1 VDAGVLDV
9 LHDDVTEESRWMGH
23 SMGISS
29 ISLCT
34 CSQMSLRTSWPVPGL
49 FVLLVDFLSLH
60 AHFLEDVDRGQ
71 ERAQRQRASQFL
83 DFKSADDH
91 VHADGDRRQPG
102 REMDVVDEDGG
113 IVLLLSVNAV
123 HAVLEGL
130 NHEGPQVEISDRM
143 LPDQGSAEANRHGVV
158 DDVMVRGGGEGSSR
172 SRSRGGWPHERRVG

>member
-1 VDAGVLDV
+1 LPSYRTTVRIRDLPQGAKRRLD
-9 LHDDVTEESRWMGH
+9 HRE
-23 SMGISS
+23 
-29 ISLCT
+29 
-34 CSQMSLRTSWPVPGL
+34 
-49 FVLLVDFLSLH
+49 LLVDFPNLH